1 VNGPI
6 IIVGVPRSGTS
17 LLTAVLNRHAAV
29 YIAPESHFF
38 FRIWGNRRRL
48 GNLNDPNNF
57 DKLIP
62 YFQTLK
68 HIGSG
73 WANTEINIPMLK
85 ERFYQQDE
93 QNYDN
98 LFLSFLKM
106 LAEDKS
112 KQIFGEKTPLHLYF
126 LPHMVKSFK
135 NIKIIHVIRDGRGT
149 VSSLLGTDWGK
160 DLITY
165 SIFWKNCLNLVR
177 KFKAEANFKMLEV
190 KFEDLVVQPEKSLN
204 HICNFLNVN
213 YTSSL
218 MDVIYTNTS
227 SKSARNSYT
236 KGFDEKAIKRWKT
249 NLSTDQI
256 ALIESIIHQEL
267 LAFDYELETNKH
279 SGLSGLTQLQLK
291 LKEDYQLFRT
301 TILRKV
307 CQLGTVSLFNPDYK
321 VPIKN

>member
-1 VNGPI
+1 MNGPI

-17 LLTAVLNRHAAV
+17 LLTAVLNRHAAL

-38 FRIWGNRRRL
+38 FRIWGNRRML
-48 GNLNDPNNF
+48 GNLYDPNNF

-73 WANTEINIPMLK
+73 WANTEINIQMLK
-85 ERFYQQDE
+85 ERFYQQNEHD
-93 QNYDN
+93 YDS

-106 LAEDKS
+106 LSEDKS
-112 KQIFGEKTPLHLYF
+112 KENFGEKTPLHLYF
-126 LPHMVKSFK
+126 LPHMVKSFEG
-135 NIKIIHVIRDGRGT
+135 IKIIHVIRDGRGT

-165 SIFWKNCLNLVR
+165 SIFWKNCINLMR
-177 KFKAEANFKMLEV
+177 KFKAETNFKILEV

-204 HICNFLNVN
+204 QICDYLNVN

-227 SKSARNSYT
+227 SKSAKNSYT
-236 KGFDEKAIKRWKT
+236 KGFDEKAIGRWKT
-249 NLSTDQI
+249 NLSPDQI
-256 ALIESIIHQEL
+256 ALLESIAYEEL
-267 LAFDYELETNKH
+267 IAFDYDLETDLN
-279 SGLSGLTQLQLK
+279 SGLNRVTKSLIK
-291 LKEDYQLFRT
+291 LKKVYQPFRT
-301 TILRKV
+301 TILRNL
-307 CQLGTVSLFNPDYK
+307 CQFGTVSLFNPDYR
-321 VPIKN
+321 VSI

>member
-17 LLTAVLNRHAAV
+17 LLTAVLNRHTAV

-38 FRIWGNRRRL
+38 FRIWGNRRLL
-48 GNLNDPNNF
+48 GNLDDPNNF

-73 WANTEINIPMLK
+73 WANTEINIEMLK
-85 ERFYQQDE
+85 ESFYQQNEHD
-93 QNYDN
+93 YDS

-106 LAEDKS
+106 LSENKS
-112 KQIFGEKTPLHLYF
+112 KQNFGEKTPLHLYF
-126 LPHMVKSFK
+126 LPHLVNSFK
-135 NIKIIHVIRDGRGT
+135 DIKIIHVIRDGRGT

-165 SIFWKNCLNLVR
+165 SIFWKNCINLMR
-177 KFKAEANFKMLEV
+177 KFKTETNFKMLQV
-190 KFEDLVVQPEKSLN
+190 KFEDLVIQPEKSLN
-204 HICNFLNVN
+204 QICDYLNID

-227 SKSARNSYT
+227 SKSAKNSYT
-236 KGFDEKAIKRWKT
+236 KGFDGKAITRWKT
-249 NLSTDQI
+249 NLTADQI
-256 ALIESIIHQEL
+256 VLIESIIHQEL
-267 LAFDYELETNKH
+267 MALDYDLEIDKH
-279 SGLSGLTQLQLK
+279 SGRHGFTPLLVK
-291 LKEDYQLFRT
+291 LKEVYQPFRT
-301 TILRKV
+301 TILRNV
-307 CQLGTVSLFNPDYK
+307 CQLGTVSLFNPGYK
-321 VPIKN
+321 VSI